1 MSFQDDLFSLWSEQM
16 IVEHQTEIL
25 STFVNVGVILN
36 TEPLR
41 EDWSELSFFPKGSTN
56 CSVSHPASN
65 QDFL

>member
-41 EDWSELSFFPKGSTN
+41 EDWSEL
-56 CSVSHPASN
+56 
-65 QDFL
+65 